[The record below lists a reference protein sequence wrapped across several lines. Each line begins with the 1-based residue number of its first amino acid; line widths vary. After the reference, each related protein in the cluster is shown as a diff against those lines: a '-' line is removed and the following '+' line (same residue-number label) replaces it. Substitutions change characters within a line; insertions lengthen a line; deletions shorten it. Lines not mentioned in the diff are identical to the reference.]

1 MAQEDGEFELI
12 LGNKQLLSVLFII
25 IVLLGVFFAMG
36 FLAGRSTSPTL
47 AGSPKPA
54 GGPLVVE
61 PESKSA
67 ATPDAAKGLA
77 PGEVAKAAPREEP
90 ETKAPARE
98 AAAEPPKETAKAA
111 PPKPE
116 PPKPEPAKAEP
127 PKPAP
132 GKPAGRP
139 APAGVFVETPPS
151 GTYIQVAA
159 TRRPDAETLI
169 GQLGRQGMSGY
180 ITPSPKSPDLMR
192 VIVGPLGEAKEIADA
207 REKLKGL
214 GIANGIIVKY
224 K

>member
-1 MAQEDGEFELI
+1 MRMAREDGEFELI

-47 AGSPKPA
+47 AGTAKPPS
-54 GGPLVVE
+54 GQPLVVE
-61 PESKSA
+61 PETKSPPA
-67 ATPDAAKGLA
+67 PEPKATPK
-77 PGEVAKAAPREEP
+77 EP
-90 ETKAPARE
+90 P
-98 AAAEPPKETAKAA
+98 AEPPKEIAKAEPPRVEPPKAEAPKAEPSKPA

-116 PPKPEPAKAEP
+116 PS
-127 PKPAP
+127 
-132 GKPAGRP
+132 RP
-139 APAGVFVETPPS
+139 APRTGGGGFVETPPS

-192 VIVGPLGEAKEIADA
+192 VIVGPLGEAKEIADT

-214 GIANGIIVKY
+214 GITGGIIVKY